1 MMEKA
6 NHYMIYMYTF
16 IKILVENTME
26 KFSQAKNELI
36 LGIKNKD
43 LQFNAW
49 FVVLLAAILVFATA
63 SVAGLTIWCVV
74 NQHGKF
80 TGNWNWHIKGVSL
93 DVECKR

>member
-49 FVVLLAAILVFATA
+49 FVVLLAAIW
-63 SVAGLTIWCVV
+63 GGV

>member
-63 SVAGLTIWCVV
+63 IFAGLTIW

>member
-1 MMEKA
+1 MEKA

-63 SVAGLTIWCVV
+63 IFAGLTI
-74 NQHGKF
+74 
-80 TGNWNWHIKGVSL
+80 
-93 DVECKR
+93 

>member
-63 SVAGLTIWCVV
+63 IFAGVV